1 MYSTARFSHEE
12 FNFGSEDLGWKKHIQ
27 EVSREPGRDLM
38 RVKDVMVQFVH
49 DGVKEPLLV
58 YLALHLQRLG
68 KTEEE
73 IVKTLSPLMA
83 YRSPRHRF
91 LAILRTRGKAAA
103 KEEEIRDSLLS
114 AIFEEINGM
123 R

>member
-1 MYSTARFSHEE
+1 
-12 FNFGSEDLGWKKHIQ
+12 
-27 EVSREPGRDLM
+27 M